1 MKEWKDKETEQR
13 KLLGENGADPQI
25 TNTSLQ
31 GEAPGSHSQL
41 SRLTDLMK
49 EKQLSS
55 MGPNKTTRPLHTRA
69 QCEGPLLQA
78 SPSITSREESEEG
91 YVSLPFTFTG
101 PGAEQGWPSPWAQP

>member
-1 MKEWKDKETEQR
+1 MLLSDAALEGKERKGKEWKDKETEQK

-41 SRLTDLMK
+41 SRLTDFMK

-55 MGPNKTTRPLHTRA
+55 MGPNKKTRPLHTRGSVGVDA
-69 QCEGPLLQA
+69 A
-78 SPSITSREESEEG
+78 PSISQYHLPGRE
-91 YVSLPFTFTG
+91 
-101 PGAEQGWPSPWAQP
+101 